1 MYLIQKQVFTAM
13 LHKVIS
19 QFRQSMI
26 CKPHII
32 KTDI

>member
-1 MYLIQKQVFTAM
+1 MDFIQKQVFTTM
-13 LHKVIS
+13 LHKVVS

-26 CKPHII
+26 CKPNIV

>member
-1 MYLIQKQVFTAM
+1 MDFIQKQVFTTM

-19 QFRQSMI
+19 QFCQSMI